1 MSLRGDILIYV
12 GSALRRARQS
22 RHLTLRDVGERSRGR
37 FKPTAVAGYE
47 RAERSIS
54 LERFCELSE
63 LYGMAPE
70 RLLSQILWRLRDR
83 PEATIDRAK
92 VSVLP
97 DEERGALSRFI
108 EQVRTMRDDARDG
121 TITLRVR
128 DLEVLATVSGQRL
141 DTFLE
146 RVRPALVS
154 EPDSG

>member
-1 MSLRGDILIYV
+1 MALHGDILIHV
-12 GSALRRARQS
+12 GNALRRARQS
-22 RHLTLRDVGERSRGR
+22 RHLTLRDVGERSQGR

-63 LYGMAPE
+63 LYDMAPE
-70 RLLSQILWRLRDR
+70 RLLSQILWRMRDR

-92 VSVLP
+92 VSGLP
-97 DEERGALSRFI
+97 SEERGTLSGFI
-108 EQVRTMRDDARDG
+108 DQVRTMRNDARDD

-146 RVRPALVS
+146 HVRPALVS
-154 EPDSG
+154 DSGST